1 MARNSERGQAREG
14 TTYAKGARVTGES
27 RDRLQEELK
36 RRYEEGASIRTLA
49 KETGRSYGFVHNVL
63 VESRVQLRG
72 RGGPNRRRATA
83 GDAQG

>member
-1 MARNSERGQAREG
+1 MARNPERGE

-49 KETGRSYGFVHNVL
+49 QETGRSYGFVHNVL
-63 VESRVQLRG
+63 VESKVRLRG
-72 RGGPNRRRATA
+72 RGGPNRRRRTEEAKS
-83 GDAQG
+83 